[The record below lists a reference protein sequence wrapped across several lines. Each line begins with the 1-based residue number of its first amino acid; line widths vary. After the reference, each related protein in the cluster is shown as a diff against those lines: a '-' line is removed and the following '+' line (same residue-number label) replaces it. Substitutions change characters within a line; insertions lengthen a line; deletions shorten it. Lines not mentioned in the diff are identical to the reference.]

1 MEETMATRKRTNA
14 GKGWLI
20 GGALALG
27 AAALYYLKSGAG
39 ADDAMLIPNT
49 IEGRL
54 DRVVEA
60 LNQRFGKRWVN
71 QTLSTLQ
78 HGLSTILPAPL
89 VALVDTVY
97 QVEQYGRQAG
107 LSGYQKRCQ
116 AAGMCPV

>member
-1 MEETMATRKRTNA
+1 MAKQTRTNA
-14 GKGWLI
+14 GWLV

-54 DRVVEA
+54 DRVLEA

-78 HGLSTILPAPL
+78 QGLSTILPTPL

-97 QVEQYGRQAG
+97 RVEQYGRQVG
-107 LSGYQKRCQ
+107 WSGNQKRCQ
-116 AAGMCPV
+116 AAGMCSA